1 MTSELGEPFDPDF
14 ISDEYVEFTTTNNSY
29 YWIDAEFETEYTPLP
44 PLDDDD
50 DYVPPMYV
58 PSESSSSDD
67 DTVKIVA
74 CAAAA
79 VVAAIMAAFL
89 ILGHRKD

>member
-1 MTSELGEPFDPDF
+1 MRNLSPGTYTFGAFAFDAN
-14 ISDEYVEFTTTNNSY
+14 DEGSSAGYTV
-29 YWIDAEFETEYTPLP
+29 IDIEQSSIPVYP
-44 PLDDDD
+44 DDDD
-50 DYVPPMYV
+50 DYVPPIYV
-58 PSESSSSDD
+58 PGDASSSED

-89 ILGHRKD
+89 ILGHRRD